1 MCTIKARQSIEK
13 VKKEMVLQERSSA
26 LFVTQWTP
34 LQSVS
39 RAWDDLTSTGF
50 ASHAPRPGLPITA
63 GTKRGDVRCNP
74 SCGREAKTAMHTLLY

>member
-13 VKKEMVLQERSSA
+13 VKKEMVLRA

-63 GTKRGDVRCNP
+63 GTKRGDI
-74 SCGREAKTAMHTLLY
+74 STL